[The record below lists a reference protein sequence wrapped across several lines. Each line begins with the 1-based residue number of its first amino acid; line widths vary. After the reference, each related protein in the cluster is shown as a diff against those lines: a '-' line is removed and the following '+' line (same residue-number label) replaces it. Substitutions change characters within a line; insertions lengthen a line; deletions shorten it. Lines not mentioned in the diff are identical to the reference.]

1 MMSNRVLR
9 QTLIAALALTLC
21 LSACDRRKQ
30 GEDGDLSPQT
40 GASNPT
46 PDETADL
53 PSNTATVAPPSANTS
68 SGPAGARLN
77 PADESFIAQA
87 SNANEEEIAT
97 TELGMSRGSQKSQD
111 LSRMLNGDH
120 VALRD
125 RMTELSPNRE
135 LVEGVAPKD
144 LKDLPDDAFEG
155 KLLATYRQ
163 QHEAAIRAFTDA
175 STDRTLS
182 EPLRALASETLPTLK
197 AHLQA
202 VRDAQGS
209 E

>member
-1 MMSNRVLR
+1 MRSNHVFRGALV
-9 QTLIAALALTLC
+9 AALALTLG

-46 PDETADL
+46 PDDTADL
-53 PSNTATVAPPSANTS
+53 PSNTATVAPPPANAATQ
-68 SGPAGARLN
+68 PAGPRLN
-77 PADESFIAQA
+77 PADESFIEQA
-87 SNANEEEIAT
+87 SHANEEEIAT
-97 TELGMSRGSQKSQD
+97 TDLGMSRGSAKTQE

-135 LVEGVAPKD
+135 LAEGVAPTD

-155 KLLATYRQ
+155 KLLATYRT
-163 QHEAAIRAFTDA
+163 QHEQAIRAFTDA
-175 STDRTLS
+175 STNPTLS
-182 EPLRALASETLPTLK
+182 EPVRALASETLPTLENHLK
-197 AHLQA
+197 AVA
-202 VRDAQGS
+202 DAQAS